1 MDIENQILLAECV
14 IIVLATYDCVNG
26 IKESTLVLYK
36 VKVVDTLYNIANT
49 MFRGIVTLDQLK
61 HMVTQ

>member
-1 MDIENQILLAECV
+1 M
-14 IIVLATYDCVNG
+14 LATYDCVNG

-49 MFRGIVTLDQLK
+49 MFRGIMNLDQLK
-61 HMVTQ
+61 DENE

>member
-1 MDIENQILLAECV
+1 M
-14 IIVLATYDCVNG
+14 LATYDYVNG

-49 MFRGIVTLDQLK
+49 MFMGIVTLDQLK
-61 HMVTQ
+61 DANE